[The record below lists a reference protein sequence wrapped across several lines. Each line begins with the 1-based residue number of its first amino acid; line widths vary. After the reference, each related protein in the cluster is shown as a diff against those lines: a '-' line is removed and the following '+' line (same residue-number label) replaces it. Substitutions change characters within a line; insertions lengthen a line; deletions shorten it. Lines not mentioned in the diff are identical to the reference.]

1 MYQTLYLVDKEFPQA
16 KAGFMHIP
24 FMTEQVVDK
33 PTMASMSLTDIAKG
47 IEAAITAIVEYKDK
61 DDLDVTGGATH

>member
-1 MYQTLYLVDKEFPQA
+1 
-16 KAGFMHIP
+16 
-24 FMTEQVVDK
+24 
-33 PTMASMSLTDIAKG
+33 MASMSLTDIAKG